1 MSEAQEEIQLILPE
15 EEVEASEADVLQ
27 EPEDQVQTD
36 QEDELEQYSEGVKK
50 SIDKLTYRMRE
61 AERQRDEAVEVA
73 KKIAEQ
79 NNSLQ
84 TRLTSSDDT
93 LVDQYAARVNA
104 EKEQARKNLQEA
116 QELGNAEA
124 ITLATEALA
133 KVSFQEQN
141 AQNLV
146 KKRKNAVQETPQQ
159 TVQRNIQ
166 PAVPDPRAEEW
177 AENNP
182 WFGEDEGMTFA
193 AMGIHQKLV
202 GEGVPVSSKHYYARV
217 DEEMRNLFPDRI
229 SGEEPNV
236 KSTSPVAGASRGA
249 GAVKKGPR
257 SVKLTPSQIA
267 IAKRIGVPIEE
278 YAKYV

>member
-1 MSEAQEEIQLILPE
+1 MSEAQEEIQLILPD
-15 EEVEASEADVLQ
+15 EEVDASEADVLQ

-36 QEDELEQYSEGVKK
+36 QEEELEQYSDGVKK
-50 SIDKLTYRMRE
+50 RIDKLTYRMRE

-84 TRLTSSDDT
+84 TKLTSSDDT

-146 KKRKNAVQETPQQ
+146 KKRKNAVQEPPQQ
-159 TVQRNIQ
+159 PIQRNIQ
-166 PAVPDPRAEEW
+166 PAAPDPRAEEW

-202 GEGVPVSSKHYYARV
+202 CEGVPVSSKHYYARV